1 MTAKVVSRWNNP
13 VATSV
18 FNGCRTVRIYR
29 NTPFPPCAND
39 PPPLVLEIKSKTHT
53 HWSDPPP
60 PHQRILYKSLTTSLF
75 KLLLFT
81 FIIYWVT
88 RHTLFVHVSRGRS
101 PGRADHVSAGPVVSN
116 SQPLSGRTL
125 GLACGG
131 AAQWYHSVK
140 AKYNKYSG
148 DLQINV

>member
-1 MTAKVVSRWNNP
+1 MGVGRFVYIDKMFSRRFVDSIINK
-13 VATSV
+13 
-18 FNGCRTVRIYR
+18 R
-29 NTPFPPCAND
+29 NTPTPCRDLSPP
-39 PPPLVLEIKSKTHT
+39 PHWGVFTPLVLPPITKYPIGGIQRHT
-53 HWSDPPP
+53 PIGVTPPP

-116 SQPLSGRTL
+116 SQPLSGQTL

-131 AAQWYHSVK
+131 AAQ
-140 AKYNKYSG
+140 
-148 DLQINV
+148 